1 MCVIIFI
8 CCLRVDNHTAIS
20 LDQGTTTAIITRRN
34 MGAATNGLRDKIQYR
49 VVAAPRGG
57 QLLVEDRPADI
68 FSQSNIDREEVV
80 YLQTD
85 MSLANDS
92 FVADITNQD
101 NRLPGL
107 LFNIT
112 VRPLVRQEV
121 PFVAAIDNATP
132 ITSRHLDATKLAGLT
147 NSNPVYYILTSPR
160 LGRIKRIMRTSRTRE
175 PRSVRDR
182 EVWHFTQEDLKNGV
196 IYFVGAAGVPLA
208 RNTSDELTYRLEAP
222 GVQPALG
229 TFRFLVVQPGATP
242 PAWQQPLP
250 NVTPTGL
257 VPVHVASRKDIVI
270 ATSVVASLLL
280 IIISAIIIIRCRR
293 GKHNSVGGGQ
303 QQLLRPNSSSNN
315 NNNGHICQIS
325 AGGGDSSL
333 SSSSGRLGRRNS
345 HFDEPLYSS
354 GARGGGILSASMH
367 GTDHHMTPHLLSSP
381 RLPGSQQHHL
391 HHMHHHHHHHGHSSS
406 SNNMQLSSPNGNGN
420 NSDSDSWLESSRSRD
435 TSPSSSI
442 PPSLPAFRVIPLC
455 ESESSGTHLSDPP
468 LGSGSLL
475 MAGMG
480 GPYGRHSADMHP
492 PLPAATLAAPTS
504 EAGSNP
510 SDSITVTGGSLGG
523 SGERSTPVGQP
534 LLRRNQYWV

>member
-1 MCVIIFI
+1 
-8 CCLRVDNHTAIS
+8 
-20 LDQGTTTAIITRRN
+20 
-34 MGAATNGLRDKIQYR
+34 MGAATNGLRQNIQYR
-49 VVAAPRGG
+49 VVSAPRGG
-57 QLLVEDRPADI
+57 QLLVEDQPADL
-68 FSQSNIDREEVV
+68 FSQANIDREEVV

-92 FVADITNQD
+92 FLADISNQD

-112 VRPLVRQEV
+112 VRPLVRQET

-132 ITSRHLDATKLAGLT
+132 LTLRHLDATKLAGLT

-229 TFRFLVVQPGATP
+229 IFRFLVVQSGATP

-257 VPVHVASRKDIVI
+257 VPVQVATRKDIVI

-280 IIISAIIIIRCRR
+280 IIISAILIIKCRR
-293 GKHNSVGGGQ
+293 GKHSVGQ
-303 QQLLRPNSSSNN
+303 QQLLRPNSS
-315 NNNGHICQIS
+315 NNGHICQIS

-345 HFDEPLYSS
+345 HFEDPLYSGRS
-354 GARGGGILSASMH
+354 AILSAALH
-367 GTDHHMTPHLLSSP
+367 GGGGADHLSSP
-381 RLPGSQQHHL
+381 RLHHSNSSQHHL
-391 HHMHHHHHHHGHSSS
+391 HHMHHHHHSM
-406 SNNMQLSSPNGNGN
+406 NNNNNNLQLSSPSGNGN

-468 LGSGSLL
+468 LGGGGSLL
-475 MAGMG
+475 MASSIYGRRSADLHPPASASALAGG
-480 GPYGRHSADMHP
+480 GPV
-492 PLPAATLAAPTS
+492 S

-510 SDSITVTGGSLGG
+510 SDSATLTNGGDGRS
-523 SGERSTPVGQP
+523 SGATPTGQP

>member
-1 MCVIIFI
+1 
-8 CCLRVDNHTAIS
+8 LDNHTAIS

-34 MGAATNGLRDKIQYR
+34 MGAATNGLRDQIQYR

-68 FSQSNIDREEVV
+68 FSQANIDREEVV

-92 FVADITNQD
+92 FIADITNQD

-208 RNTSDELTYRLEAP
+208 RNTSDELAYRLEAP

-229 TFRFLVVQPGATP
+229 TFRFLVVQPGSTP

-257 VPVHVASRKDIVI
+257 VPVHAATRKDIVI
-270 ATSVVASLLL
+270 ASSVVASLLL
-280 IIISAIIIIRCRR
+280 IIISVILIIKCRR
-293 GKHNSVGGGQ
+293 GKHGSVGQ
-303 QQLLRPNSSSNN
+303 QQLLRPNSSNN

-325 AGGGDSSL
+325 AGGESSL
-333 SSSSGRLGRRNS
+333 SSSSGRLGRRSS
-345 HFDEPLYSS
+345 HFDDPLYS
-354 GARGGGILSASMH
+354 GGRGGGGGGML
-367 GTDHHMTPHLLSSP
+367 TDHHMTPHLLSSP
-381 RLPGSQQHHL
+381 RLTSNHPHHL
-391 HHMHHHHHHHGHSSS
+391 HHMHHHQHHLP
-406 SNNMQLSSPNGNGN
+406 NNIQLSSPNGNT
-420 NSDSDSWLESSRSRD
+420 SDSDSWLESSRSRD

-468 LGSGSLL
+468 LGGGSLL
-475 MAGMG
+475 MAGLG
-480 GPYGRHSADMHP
+480 VPYSRHSTDMHA
-492 PLPAATLAAPTS
+492 PLPAGVAAAPAS

-510 SDSITVTGGSLGG
+510 ADGG
-523 SGERSTPVGQP
+523 GERSTPVGQP

>member
-1 MCVIIFI
+1 MFTFR
-8 CCLRVDNHTAIS
+8 LDNHTAIS

-34 MGAATNGLRDKIQYR
+34 MGAATNGLRDQIQYR
-49 VVAAPRGG
+49 VVSTPRGG
-57 QLLVEDRPADI
+57 QLLVEDRPADL
-68 FSQSNIDREEVV
+68 FSQANIDREEVV

-92 FVADITNQD
+92 FVADIINQD
-101 NRLPGL
+101 NRLAGL

-112 VRPLVRQEV
+112 VRPLVRQEAM

-132 ITSRHLDATKLAGLT
+132 LTLRHLDATKLAGLT

-182 EVWHFTQEDLKNGV
+182 EVWHFTQEDIKNGV
-196 IYFVGAAGVPLA
+196 IYFVGAAGVPLS

-229 TFRFLVVQPGATP
+229 VFRFLVVQSGATP

-257 VPVHVASRKDIVI
+257 VPVHVATRKDIVI

-280 IIISAIIIIRCRR
+280 IIISAILIIKCRR
-293 GKHNSVGGGQ
+293 GKHSVGSAQ
-303 QQLLRPNSSSNN
+303 QQLLRPNSSNNNN

-325 AGGGDSSL
+325 AGGGESSL

-345 HFDEPLYSS
+345 HFEDPLY
-354 GARGGGILSASMH
+354 GGRPGGILSASLH
-367 GTDHHMTPHLLSSP
+367 GMDHPPMLLSSP
-381 RLPGSQQHHL
+381 RLHGSSQHHL
-391 HHMHHHHHHHGHSSS
+391 HHLHHHHHHHQGH
-406 SNNMQLSSPNGNGN
+406 SNNMSSLQLSSPSGNGN

-468 LGSGSLL
+468 LGGGSLL
-475 MAGMG
+475 LG
-480 GPYGRHSADMHP
+480 GGGGYGARRQSADLHVGGTTSEVGSN
-492 PLPAATLAAPTS
+492 LSDCVTLAGDS
-504 EAGSNP
+504 AGGA
-510 SDSITVTGGSLGG
+510 GGEPPRVS
-523 SGERSTPVGQP
+523 SGTLAGQP

>member
-1 MCVIIFI
+1 
-8 CCLRVDNHTAIS
+8 VDNHTAIS

-34 MGAATNGLRDKIQYR
+34 MGAATNGLRDQIQYR

-68 FSQSNIDREEVV
+68 FSQANIDREEVV

-92 FVADITNQD
+92 FIADITNQD

-229 TFRFLVVQPGATP
+229 TFRFLVVQPGSTP

-257 VPVHVASRKDIVI
+257 VPVHAATRKDIVI
-270 ATSVVASLLL
+270 ASSVVASLLL
-280 IIISAIIIIRCRR
+280 IIISVILIIKCRR
-293 GKHNSVGGGQ
+293 GKHGSVGQ
-303 QQLLRPNSSSNN
+303 QQLLRPNSSNN

-325 AGGGDSSL
+325 SGGGESSL

-345 HFDEPLYSS
+345 HFDEPLYSGRS
-354 GARGGGILSASMH
+354 GILP
-367 GTDHHMTPHLLSSP
+367 DHHMTPHLLSSP
-381 RLPGSQQHHL
+381 RLTGNQHHL
-391 HHMHHHHHHHGHSSS
+391 HHLHHHHHLT
-406 SNNMQLSSPNGNGN
+406 NNNINNIQLSSPNGNT
-420 NSDSDSWLESSRSRD
+420 SDSDSWLESSRSRD

-468 LGSGSLL
+468 LGGGSLL
-475 MAGMG
+475 MAGLG
-480 GPYGRHSADMHP
+480 GPYSRHSTDMHA
-492 PLPAATLAAPTS
+492 PAGLAAPAS

-510 SDSITVTGGSLGG
+510 IDNVTGGG
-523 SGERSTPVGQP
+523 GERSTPVGQP